1 MKPNETN
8 DPNGCQT
15 MRQLHTLPHSVAAAE
30 RGVERERKGGIAAS
44 LRERWQLA
52 PVATED
58 NGVKNEIISK
68 QNDRTNE
75 GSRREGNGRREGM
88 NGK

>member
-1 MKPNETN
+1 M
-8 DPNGCQT
+8 
-15 MRQLHTLPHSVAAAE
+15 PHSVAAAE
-30 RGVERERKGGIAAS
+30 RQRERGEDS

-58 NGVKNEIISK
+58 NGENEIISK

-75 GSRREGNGRREGM
+75 GYRREGKRGRESGEVS
-88 NGK
+88 GQASEQ

>member
-1 MKPNETN
+1 
-8 DPNGCQT
+8 

-30 RGVERERKGGIAAS
+30 SRQWARGGEAKEES

-52 PVATED
+52 PVATGD

-68 QNDRTNE
+68 QNDRL
-75 GSRREGNGRREGM
+75 NGGM
-88 NGK
+88 ERAAKRDG

>member
-1 MKPNETN
+1 
-8 DPNGCQT
+8 

-30 RGVERERKGGIAAS
+30 RQRERGEDS

-75 GSRREGNGRREGM
+75 GTRREGKKGM
-88 NGK
+88 GSGEVSGQASEQ